1 MNAINTRA
9 LQKLSAAI
17 IVIFV
22 FSVYIWLNYRN
33 KKNWVTKYP
42 KNKDAENVPF
52 NKILFHHALAFFT
65 LNSSE
70 LVPLNNDIKLITFL
84 MMIIQFYIVVS

>member
-1 MNAINTRA
+1 MNVINTRA
-9 LQKLSAAI
+9 LEKLSAAI

-22 FSVYIWLNYRN
+22 FSVYIYVNYRN
-33 KKNWVTKYP
+33 KKNWVTKYA
-42 KNKDAENVPF
+42 KNKEEGVPF
-52 NKILFHHALAFFT
+52 NQILFHHALAFFT